1 MKFLKSI
8 LPAALLAS
16 IAVGGSAVSAD
27 EFRMGLI
34 TPPPHQWTKTAHVA
48 SDEIKAKTDGRVD
61 ILIFPSGQLGN
72 EAQMLQQL
80 QSGVMDFAFFTLGEF
95 ANRDPNYGIFL
106 APYIARDVAD
116 AQALLKGETAT
127 KLLEQLN
134 RFGLVGFGYGMAGM
148 RQIVMSGEVNSIEDL
163 VDRKVRT
170 IPFAPELD
178 FWKEV
183 GAAPTPMPLPALY
196 DAFANGQVDGMQIDF
211 EGTWNSKYY
220 THAGTILESNHM
232 MFPMIAVGSARK
244 WATLNEQDRETIMSV
259 MKVHLDNLV
268 ASYADIDADYLG
280 KLKNTSVPVKSINR
294 DFFGDA
300 IKNWYDD
307 WRKKAPFLVDLEKE
321 ASKL

>member
-1 MKFLKSI
+1 MKFIKSL
-8 LPAALLAS
+8 LPVAMLAATTLSGMSAS
-16 IAVGGSAVSAD
+16 AE

-34 TPPPHQWTKTAHVA
+34 TPPPHQWTKTAHIA
-48 SDEIKAKTDGRVD
+48 SDEIKAKTDGRVE

-106 APYIARDVAD
+106 APYIAKDVAD

-148 RQIVMSGEVNSIEDL
+148 RQIVMANDVNSIEDL
-163 VDRKVRT
+163 VDRKIRT

-178 FWKEV
+178 FWKKV

-220 THAGTILESNHM
+220 SHAGVILESNHM

-244 WATLNEQDRETIMSV
+244 WAALGEKDREVIMSV
-259 MKVHLDNLV
+259 MKAQLDELV
-268 ASYADIDADYLG
+268 ASYAGIDANYLEQ
-280 KLKNTSVPVKSINR
+280 LKGTSVPVKSINR
-294 DFFGDA
+294 DFFGAA
-300 IKNWYDD
+300 IEKWYVE
-307 WRKKAPFLVDLEKE
+307 WRAKAPLLVDLEKE
-321 ASKL
+321 ASRL